1 MYRVEFYSDKD
12 NHSDIEEFL
21 DELKEKSKT
30 SKNDRIQ
37 LKQILFYYITFVKR
51 HRKHQ
56 KKKLWELKMKEMI
69 IWIERRVIG
78 YDIME
83 WI

>member
-37 LKQILFYYITFVKR
+37 LKQILFYIDP
-51 HRKHQ
+51 
-56 KKKLWELKMKEMI
+56 MSSI
-69 IWIERRVIG
+69 
-78 YDIME
+78 
-83 WI
+83 